1 MEKEDRILR
10 FIDGTATGDECREL
24 IRELHDEG
32 TLGEVLASDAA
43 TLFLYS
49 REELL
54 EYLSPEEVDEIE
66 EMRDAYLNA
75 NSSRGYSLG
84 DEAGDLPL
92 VAEDEASYGE

>member
-24 IRELHDEG
+24 IKELHDEG

-75 NSSRGYSLG
+75 NSSCGYSFG

-92 VAEDEASYGE
+92 VAEDETSYGE